1 MSRILSIIA
10 IVLLFASCNNNSYK
24 NQSKEKGVR
33 IVSLAPSLT
42 KELVS
47 LDLKN
52 NIVGATSYCDI
63 SASNKDLIVGSATTV
78 NIEKILLLKPD
89 IVLASG
95 LTKENTIT
103 ALKNNGIEVHK
114 FGRMKSF
121 DDICNHFLELGKL
134 VGKEKLAKLLIDKS
148 IIKVDSL
155 KALVPEHADSL
166 KVFFQIGAK
175 PIFTVTPNMFMND
188 YITFSGCKN
197 LANDLSNG
205 AITRETV
212 INRNPDVIF
221 VVTMGIVGD
230 NEKRTWESYTDLSAT
245 KNNRIFIIDSSVAS
259 TPTVLS
265 FTKTLEVIIKNLYQN

>member
-1 MSRILSIIA
+1 MNIL
-10 IVLLFASCNNNSYK
+10 K
-24 NQSKEKGVR
+24 NQRKEKGVR

-103 ALKNNGIEVHK
+103 ALKDNGIEVHK

-121 DDICNHFLELGKL
+121 NDICNHFLELGKL

>member
-103 ALKNNGIEVHK
+103 ALKDNGIEVHK

-121 DDICNHFLELGKL
+121 NDICNHFLELGKL